1 MRDKLFQIIV
11 FIVSGLLI
19 IKLFD
24 LQIINNKSS
33 QILERASIQK
43 VYDFPE
49 RGYIYDR
56 NKKLIVYNEPYY
68 DLMVIP
74 KDIEISDSLSISKE
88 LKITSTDFLR
98 RLDKAKTY
106 SSIKPS
112 ILISGITKNEYAI
125 IQEKLWK
132 FSGLFIQKKSKR
144 KYNFQ
149 TASNLFGY
157 VSEVNTFEIDN
168 NPYYRAGEMIG
179 RQGLEKSYEKI
190 LRGKKGVKYFQ
201 KDKFNRIIGKYNNG
215 SYDSLLVPSK
225 NIEVTLDIDL
235 QVYGDSL
242 MKNKFGSI
250 IAIEPNSG
258 EILALV
264 NSPGYDPNLLVG
276 RDRSKNYNTLNLD
289 SIGKPL
295 FERGLQG
302 QYPPGSTYS
311 LMKNKFGSI
320 IAIEPNSGEILA
332 LVNSPG
338 YDPNLLVGRDRSK
351 NYNTLNL
358 DSIGKPLFERGLQ
371 GQYPPGSTFKIIN
384 ALIGLEENVIQEETL
399 FRCNGGHF
407 YAKNAF
413 MKCHTNEE
421 TYTDLNNAIYTSCN
435 TYFAKTYKEIIENY
449 ETSSIG
455 LDKWKDYVMSF
466 GFGNFL
472 GYDHPTGKR
481 GFIPSS
487 DYYNRWYNNSW
498 RASTTISNSIGQ
510 GEVLTTPIQLAN
522 FAAIIANKGWFIQP
536 HFVKN
541 IDNDSID
548 INYKNIKE
556 TLISK
561 KHFDPIIK
569 GMIDVVEKGTAQN
582 SKIKGITFAGKTGT
596 AENFIKINGQRKQ
609 LTDHSIFIGFAPAED
624 PKIAICVF
632 IENGYWGTRWAAPI
646 SSLIAEKYLKKNIE
660 RKWLE
665 DYILNGNLT
674 EEYLKPYLYENFT
687 INE

>member
-11 FIVSGLLI
+11 IIISVLLI

-24 LQIINNKSS
+24 LQIINNNSS

-68 DLMVIP
+68 DLMIVP
-74 KDIEISDSLSISKE
+74 KDIKISDSLSISNE
-88 LKITSTDFLR
+88 INITSRDFLN
-98 RLDKAKTY
+98 RLNKAKKY
-106 SSIKPS
+106 SAVKPS
-112 ILISGITKNEYAI
+112 ILISGITKNEYAN

-157 VSEVNTFEIDN
+157 ISEVNTYEIDT

-179 RQGLEKSYEKI
+179 RQGLEKSYEKV

-201 KDKFNRIIGKYNNG
+201 KDKFNRIISKYKNG
-215 SYDSLLVPSK
+215 IYDSLMIPAK
-225 NIEVTLDIDL
+225 NIDVTLDIEL

-250 IAIEPNSG
+250 IAIEPKSG

-264 NSPGYDPNLLVG
+264 NSPGYDPSLLVG
-276 RDRSKNYNTLNLD
+276 RDRSVNYNN
-289 SIGKPL
+289 
-295 FERGLQG
+295 
-302 QYPPGSTYS
+302 
-311 LMKNKFGSI
+311 
-320 IAIEPNSGEILA
+320 
-332 LVNSPG
+332 
-338 YDPNLLVGRDRSK
+338 
-351 NYNTLNL
+351 LNL

-384 ALIGLEENVIQEETL
+384 ALIGLQENVIREETV

-413 MKCHTNEE
+413 MKCHTNLE
-421 TYTDLNNAIYTSCN
+421 TYTNLNNAIYTSCN

-449 ETSSIG
+449 KTSSIG
-455 LDKWKDYVMSF
+455 LDKWKDYVTSF

-487 DYYNRWYNNSW
+487 DYYNRWYKNSW
-498 RASTTISNSIGQ
+498 EASTTISNSIGQ

-522 FAAIIANKGWFIQP
+522 FAAIIANKGWYISP

-541 IDNDSID
+541 IENDSID
-548 INYKNIKE
+548 KNYKKIKK
-556 TLISK
+556 TLISE

-582 SKIKGITFAGKTGT
+582 SKIKGITLAGKTGT
-596 AENFIKINGQRKQ
+596 AENFIKINGKRKQ

-624 PKIAICVF
+624 PEIAICVF

-646 SSLIAEKYLKKNIE
+646 SSLIAEKYLNRNVE

-665 DYILNGNLT
+665 NYILNGNLK
-674 EEYLKPYLYENFT
+674 EEYMKPYIYENFT

>member
-11 FIVSGLLI
+11 IIISVLLI

-24 LQIINNKSS
+24 LQIINNNSS

-68 DLMVIP
+68 DLMIIP
-74 KDIEISDSLSISKE
+74 KDIKISDSLSISNE
-88 LKITSTDFLR
+88 INITSRDFLN
-98 RLDKAKTY
+98 RLNKAKKY
-106 SSIKPS
+106 SAVKPS
-112 ILISGITKNEYAI
+112 ILISGITKNEYAN

-157 VSEVNTFEIDN
+157 ISEVNTYEIDT

-179 RQGLEKSYEKI
+179 RQGLEKSYEKV

-201 KDKFNRIIGKYNNG
+201 KDKFNRIISKYKNG
-215 SYDSLLVPSK
+215 IYDSLMIPAK
-225 NIEVTLDIDL
+225 NIDVTLDIEL

-250 IAIEPNSG
+250 IAIEPKSG

-264 NSPGYDPNLLVG
+264 NSPGYDPSLLVG
-276 RDRSKNYNTLNLD
+276 RDRSVNYNN
-289 SIGKPL
+289 
-295 FERGLQG
+295 
-302 QYPPGSTYS
+302 
-311 LMKNKFGSI
+311 
-320 IAIEPNSGEILA
+320 
-332 LVNSPG
+332 
-338 YDPNLLVGRDRSK
+338 
-351 NYNTLNL
+351 LNL

-384 ALIGLEENVIQEETL
+384 ALIGLQENVIREETV

-413 MKCHTNEE
+413 MKCHTNLE
-421 TYTDLNNAIYTSCN
+421 TYTNLNNAIYTSCN

-449 ETSSIG
+449 KTSSIG
-455 LDKWKDYVMSF
+455 LDKWKDYVTSF

-487 DYYNRWYNNSW
+487 DYYNRWYKSSW
-498 RASTTISNSIGQ
+498 EASTTISNSIGQ

-522 FAAIIANKGWFIQP
+522 FAAIIANKGWYISP

-541 IDNDSID
+541 IENDSID
-548 INYKNIKE
+548 KNYKKIKK
-556 TLISK
+556 TLISE

-582 SKIKGITFAGKTGT
+582 SKIKGITLAGKTGT
-596 AENFIKINGQRKQ
+596 AENFIKINGKRKQ

-624 PKIAICVF
+624 PEIAICVF

-646 SSLIAEKYLKKNIE
+646 SSLIAEKYLNRNVE

-665 DYILNGNLT
+665 NYILNGNLK
-674 EEYLKPYLYENFT
+674 EEYMKPYIYENFT

>member
-11 FIVSGLLI
+11 FLVSSLLI

-24 LQIINNKSS
+24 LQVINNNSS

-56 NKKLIVYNEPYY
+56 NNKLIVFNEPYY

-74 KDIEISDSLSISKE
+74 KDIEISDSSLIFKELNISSKE
-88 LKITSTDFLR
+88 FFN
-98 RLDKAKTY
+98 RLNKAKKY
-106 SSIKPS
+106 STIKS
-112 ILISGITKNEYAI
+112 SVLISGITKNEYAN

-144 KYNFQ
+144 KYNYK

-157 VSEVNTFEIDN
+157 ISEVNTYEIDN
-168 NPYYRAGEMIG
+168 NPYYKAGEMIG
-179 RQGLEKSYEKI
+179 RQGLEKSYEKV
-190 LRGKKGVKYFQ
+190 LRGKKGVKFFQ
-201 KDKFNRIIGKYNNG
+201 KDKFNRIIGNYHNG
-215 SYDSLLVPSK
+215 IYDSVLIPAK
-225 NIEVTLDIDL
+225 NLEVTLDIDL

-276 RDRSKNYNTLNLD
+276 RDRSENY
-289 SIGKPL
+289 K
-295 FERGLQG
+295 
-302 QYPPGSTYS
+302 
-311 LMKNKFGSI
+311 K
-320 IAIEPNSGEILA
+320 
-332 LVNSPG
+332 
-338 YDPNLLVGRDRSK
+338 
-351 NYNTLNL
+351 LNL

-384 ALIGLEENVIQEETL
+384 ALIGLQENIIQEETL
-399 FRCNGGHF
+399 IKCNGGHF

-413 MKCHTNEE
+413 MKCHTKEA
-421 TYTDLNNAIYTSCN
+421 TYTNLNNAIYTSCN
-435 TYFAKTYKEIIENY
+435 TYFAKTYNEIIENH
-449 ETSSIG
+449 ETSAVG
-455 LDKWKDYVMSF
+455 LDKWKDYVNSF
-466 GFGNFL
+466 GFGDFL
-472 GYDHPTGKR
+472 GYDHPIGKR

-487 DYYNRWYNNSW
+487 SYYNRWYNNSW

-510 GEVLTTPIQLAN
+510 GEVLTTPVQLAN
-522 FAAIIANKGWFIQP
+522 FAAIIANKGWYIPP
-536 HFVKN
+536 HFVKK
-541 IDNDSID
+541 IENDSID
-548 INYKNIKE
+548 NIYNERKQ
-556 TLISK
+556 TLISE

-569 GMIDVVEKGTAQN
+569 GMVDVVEKGTAQN
-582 SKIKGITFAGKTGT
+582 SKIKGIKFAGKTGT
-596 AENFIKINGQRKQ
+596 AENFVKINDQKKQ

-646 SSLIAEKYLKKNIE
+646 SSLIAEKYLNRKVE

-665 DYILNGNLT
+665 KYILNGNLT
-674 EEYLKPYLYENFT
+674 EEYMKPYLYENFV

>member
-11 FIVSGLLI
+11 IIISVLLI

-24 LQIINNKSS
+24 LQIINNNSS

-56 NKKLIVYNEPYY
+56 NKKLIIYNEPYY
-68 DLMVIP
+68 DLMIIP
-74 KDIEISDSLSISKE
+74 KDIKISDSLLISKE
-88 LKITSTDFLR
+88 INLSSRDFLN
-98 RLDKAKTY
+98 RLNMAKKY
-106 SSIKPS
+106 SAVKPS
-112 ILISGITKNEYAI
+112 ILISGITKNEYAS

-157 VSEVNTFEIDN
+157 ISEVNTYEIDN

-201 KDKFNRIIGKYNNG
+201 KDKFNRIISKYKNG
-215 SYDSLLVPSK
+215 IYDSLMIPAK
-225 NIEVTLDIDL
+225 NIDVTLDIEL

-250 IAIEPNSG
+250 IAIEPKSG

-264 NSPGYDPNLLVG
+264 NSPGYDPSLLVG
-276 RDRSKNYNTLNLD
+276 RDRSVNYNN
-289 SIGKPL
+289 
-295 FERGLQG
+295 
-302 QYPPGSTYS
+302 
-311 LMKNKFGSI
+311 
-320 IAIEPNSGEILA
+320 
-332 LVNSPG
+332 
-338 YDPNLLVGRDRSK
+338 
-351 NYNTLNL
+351 LNL

-384 ALIGLEENVIQEETL
+384 ALIGLQENVIREETL

-413 MKCHTNEE
+413 MKCHTNVE

-455 LDKWKDYVMSF
+455 LDKWKDYVSSF

-487 DYYNRWYNNSW
+487 DYYNRWYKNSW
-498 RASTTISNSIGQ
+498 GASTTISNSIGQ

-522 FAAIIANKGWFIQP
+522 FAAIIANKGWYISP

-541 IDNDSID
+541 IENDSID
-548 INYKNIKE
+548 KNYKKIKK
-556 TLISK
+556 TLISE

-582 SKIKGITFAGKTGT
+582 SKIKGITLAGKTGT
-596 AENFIKINGQRKQ
+596 AENFIKINGKRKQ

-646 SSLIAEKYLKKNIE
+646 SSLIAEKYLNKNVK

-665 DYILNGNLT
+665 NYILNGNLK
-674 EEYLKPYLYENFT
+674 EEYMKPYLYENFT

>member
-24 LQIINNKSS
+24 LQIINNNSS

-88 LKITSTDFLR
+88 LNITSRDFLK
-98 RLDKAKTY
+98 RLNKAKTY
-106 SSIKPS
+106 SLIKPS
-112 ILISGITKNEYAI
+112 IFISGITKNEYAI

-201 KDKFNRIIGKYNNG
+201 KDKYNRIIGKYNNG
-215 SYDSLLVPSK
+215 NYDSLLAPAK

-250 IAIEPNSG
+250 IAIEPSSG

-276 RDRSKNYNTLNLD
+276 RDRSENYKILTGSRGRSGNRSRQPLD
-289 SIGKPL
+289 SL
-295 FERGLQG
+295 FE
-302 QYPPGSTYS
+302 
-311 LMKNKFGSI
+311 
-320 IAIEPNSGEILA
+320 
-332 LVNSPG
+332 
-338 YDPNLLVGRDRSK
+338 
-351 NYNTLNL
+351 
-358 DSIGKPLFERGLQ
+358 PLG
-371 GQYPPGSTFKIIN
+371 
-384 ALIGLEENVIQEETL
+384 A
-399 FRCNGGHF
+399 
-407 YAKNAF
+407 
-413 MKCHTNEE
+413 
-421 TYTDLNNAIYTSCN
+421 
-435 TYFAKTYKEIIENY
+435 
-449 ETSSIG
+449 
-455 LDKWKDYVMSF
+455 SF
-466 GFGNFL
+466 GLWIAF
-472 GYDHPTGKR
+472 KR
-481 GFIPSS
+481 PK
-487 DYYNRWYNNSW
+487 NS
-498 RASTTISNSIGQ
+498 RQAC
-510 GEVLTTPIQLAN
+510 E
-522 FAAIIANKGWFIQP
+522 
-536 HFVKN
+536 
-541 IDNDSID
+541 
-548 INYKNIKE
+548 
-556 TLISK
+556 
-561 KHFDPIIK
+561 
-569 GMIDVVEKGTAQN
+569 
-582 SKIKGITFAGKTGT
+582 
-596 AENFIKINGQRKQ
+596 
-609 LTDHSIFIGFAPAED
+609 
-624 PKIAICVF
+624 
-632 IENGYWGTRWAAPI
+632 
-646 SSLIAEKYLKKNIE
+646 
-660 RKWLE
+660 
-665 DYILNGNLT
+665 
-674 EEYLKPYLYENFT
+674 
-687 INE
+687 

>member
-11 FIVSGLLI
+11 FLVSSLLI

-24 LQIINNKSS
+24 LQVINNNSS

-56 NKKLIVYNEPYY
+56 NNKLIVFNEPYY

-74 KDIEISDSLSISKE
+74 KDIEISDSSLIFKELNISSKE
-88 LKITSTDFLR
+88 FFN
-98 RLDKAKTY
+98 RLNKAKKY
-106 SSIKPS
+106 STIKS
-112 ILISGITKNEYAI
+112 SVLISGITKNEYAN

-144 KYNFQ
+144 KYNYK

-157 VSEVNTFEIDN
+157 ISEVNTYEIDN
-168 NPYYRAGEMIG
+168 NPYYKAGEMIG
-179 RQGLEKSYEKI
+179 RQGLEKSYEKV
-190 LRGKKGVKYFQ
+190 LRGKKGVKFFQ
-201 KDKFNRIIGKYNNG
+201 KDKFNRIIGNYHNG
-215 SYDSLLVPSK
+215 IYDSVLIPAK
-225 NIEVTLDIDL
+225 NLEVTLDIDL
-235 QVYGDSL
+235 QIYGDSL

-276 RDRSKNYNTLNLD
+276 RDRSENY
-289 SIGKPL
+289 K
-295 FERGLQG
+295 
-302 QYPPGSTYS
+302 
-311 LMKNKFGSI
+311 K
-320 IAIEPNSGEILA
+320 
-332 LVNSPG
+332 
-338 YDPNLLVGRDRSK
+338 
-351 NYNTLNL
+351 LNL

-384 ALIGLEENVIQEETL
+384 ALIGLQENIIQEETL
-399 FRCNGGHF
+399 IKCNGGHF

-413 MKCHTNEE
+413 MKCHTKEA
-421 TYTDLNNAIYTSCN
+421 TYTNLNNAIYTSCN
-435 TYFAKTYKEIIENY
+435 TYFAKTYNEIIENH
-449 ETSSIG
+449 ETSAVG
-455 LDKWKDYVMSF
+455 LDKWKDYVNSF
-466 GFGNFL
+466 GFGDFL
-472 GYDHPTGKR
+472 GYDHPIGKR

-487 DYYNRWYNNSW
+487 SYYNRWYNNSW

-510 GEVLTTPIQLAN
+510 GEVLTTPVQLAN
-522 FAAIIANKGWFIQP
+522 FAAIIANKGWYIPP
-536 HFVKN
+536 HFVKK
-541 IDNDSID
+541 IENDSID
-548 INYKNIKE
+548 NIYNERKQ
-556 TLISK
+556 TLISE

-569 GMIDVVEKGTAQN
+569 GMVDVVEKGTAQN
-582 SKIKGITFAGKTGT
+582 SKIKGIKFAGKTGT
-596 AENFIKINGQRKQ
+596 AENFVKINDQKKQ

-646 SSLIAEKYLKKNIE
+646 SSLIAEKYLNRKVE

-665 DYILNGNLT
+665 KYILNGNLT
-674 EEYLKPYLYENFT
+674 EEYMKPYLYENFV